1 MAKVE
6 ALVDFPQVASKLQ
19 NTKPIYEDDMKTHLK
34 GAYDK
39 MNSLRDVWGGNL
51 YNFVQQQWNEQVVYL
66 NKFIIATAESY
77 NMVSEA
83 LKNFS
88 TADGQPM
95 NKGTIESFSLGTMLN
110 SDPNKLKTNS
120 SVMEETNKQIVD
132 HLSIAITAIEKI
144 FTNLTTINAQSA
156 NLDRLKSEMSQYRH
170 KIVEALTN
178 IQQAINHNIETA
190 AGNYKAAE
198 GSIQ

>member
-1 MAKVE
+1 MANVE

-19 NTKPIYEDDMKTHLK
+19 NTKPIYEGDMKTHLK
-34 GAYDK
+34 SARDK

-66 NKFIIATAESY
+66 NKFIKVTAESY

-83 LKNFS
+83 LKGFS
-88 TADGQPM
+88 TADGQPI
-95 NKGTIESFSLGTMLN
+95 NKGTIESFSLETILS
-110 SDPNKLKTNS
+110 SDPNQLKTNS
-120 SVMEETNKQIVD
+120 SVMEETSGQIVN
-132 HLSIAITAIEKI
+132 HLSMSISAIEKI

-156 NLDRLKSEMSQYRH
+156 NLDRLKSEMSQYRN
-170 KIVEALTN
+170 KIVEALTK
-178 IQQAINHNIETA
+178 IQHAIKHNIETA